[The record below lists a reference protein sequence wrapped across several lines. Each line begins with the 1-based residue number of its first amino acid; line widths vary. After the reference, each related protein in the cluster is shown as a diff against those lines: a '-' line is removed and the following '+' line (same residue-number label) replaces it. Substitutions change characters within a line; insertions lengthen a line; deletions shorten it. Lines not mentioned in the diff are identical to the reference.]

1 MAAHIEPRPMAL
13 TRKDGTCHI
22 AIMPDSRPKALPHKA
37 NQGVAREAAGQ
48 ADRRADLAGRRKGS
62 RAAHPGYLAEIAS
75 HCGCGRGP
83 NGEPTL
89 GMDCRAPIS
98 PPETFGVNRG
108 FRGGLTMTVQPRGR
122 TCNGAGPAEFL
133 SGGIRAEATGDDCG
147 VAAGGNAGEARNP
160 ASEPLKRRARRHV
173 IRTPRRHEPLPWNV
187 PLTSFEA
194 YRRDRRNSDC
204 ASWSSRRFA
213 GLRPSSPK

>member
-1 MAAHIEPRPMAL
+1 MRGRTAIGGGANGGSG
-13 TRKDGTCHI
+13 GTY
-22 AIMPDSRPKALPHKA
+22 R
-37 NQGVAREAAGQ
+37 V
-48 ADRRADLAGRRKGS
+48 
-62 RAAHPGYLAEIAS
+62 
-75 HCGCGRGP
+75 
-83 NGEPTL
+83 
-89 GMDCRAPIS
+89 
-98 PPETFGVNRG
+98 TFEVDIRCDVNRG

>member
-1 MAAHIEPRPMAL
+1 M
-13 TRKDGTCHI
+13 
-22 AIMPDSRPKALPHKA
+22 
-37 NQGVAREAAGQ
+37 
-48 ADRRADLAGRRKGS
+48 
-62 RAAHPGYLAEIAS
+62 
-75 HCGCGRGP
+75 
-83 NGEPTL
+83 
-89 GMDCRAPIS
+89 
-98 PPETFGVNRG
+98 TFEVDIRCDVNRG

-187 PLTSFEA
+187 PLTSFVRRSEA
-194 YRRDRRNSDC
+194 IFAKVSSTSTPR
-204 ASWSSRRFA
+204 SRRGRFRGSAPRSERTQEPHIVPLSPQAVACLRRLEVRA
-213 GLRPSSPK
+213 GGVDLPDTRPGRLPVGPRRPRATDYCPIPSLFLDLGRRADRLPL